1 MRYGLN
7 GMLAVLA
14 LSVAGA
20 AGAATPK
27 PPPEQVLAKML
38 DGRTAGAPVNCID
51 SRSIDTVD
59 IVDKTAI
66 VYRLRGGRLYVNQP
80 RIGADALRRDQ
91 TLVTRSVGTRLCSF
105 DAVNLLE
112 AGARFD
118 AGFVSLG
125 TFTPYDRPKARP

>member
-1 MRYGLN
+1 MRGKLN
-7 GMLAVLA
+7 GLVALLA

-20 AGAATPK
+20 ASAATPK

-80 RIGADALRRDQ
+80 RIGA
-91 TLVTRSVGTRLCSF
+91 
-105 DAVNLLE
+105 
-112 AGARFD
+112 
-118 AGFVSLG
+118 
-125 TFTPYDRPKARP
+125 FTPYDRPKAR

>member
-1 MRYGLN
+1 MRYKLN
-7 GMLAVLA
+7 GLVVMLALA
-14 LSVAGA
+14 A
-20 AGAATPK
+20 AGAASAAGPK

-51 SRSIDTVD
+51 SRNIDTVD

-91 TLVTRSVGTRLCSF
+91 TLLTRTVGTRLCSF

-112 AGARFD
+112 SGGRFD

-125 TFTPYDRPKARP
+125 TFTPYDKPKAR

>member
-1 MRYGLN
+1 MRYRLSGL
-7 GMLAVLA
+7 MAVLA
-14 LSVAGA
+14 LAGAGA
-20 AGAATPK
+20 ADAATPK

-38 DGRTAGAPVNCID
+38 EGRTAGAPVDCID
-51 SRSIDTVD
+51 SRSIETVD

-66 VYRLRGGRLYVNQP
+66 VYRLRGGRLYVNRP

-91 TLVTRSVGTRLCSF
+91 TLVTRTVGTRLCSF

-112 AGARFD
+112 AGARFE

-125 TFTPYDRPKARP
+125 TFTPYDKPKAR

>member
-1 MRYGLN
+1 MRYRLN
-7 GMLAVLA
+7 GLVAMLA

-20 AGAATPK
+20 ASAANPK

-51 SRSIDTVD
+51 SRGVETVD

-66 VYRLRGGRLYVNQP
+66 VYRLQGGRLYVNRP
-80 RIGADALRRDQ
+80 RVGAESLRRDQ
-91 TLVTRSVGTRLCSF
+91 VLVTRTVGTRLCSF
-105 DAVNLLE
+105 DPVNLLE
-112 AGARFD
+112 SGARFD

-125 TFTPYDRPKARP
+125 AFTPYDRPRR